1 MQAHV
6 LADVHHIRF
15 ESAERFDRLDNS
27 ARQLERRLGEMR
39 IGVAEGGGWLG
50 EAMRRVE
57 EEVEVEGSLGNL
69 GGGMEVARREVKEM
83 VVGREELRV
92 VGVCGIGGSGKTT
105 LAREICRDGEVQSK
119 LCFSFV

>member
-6 LADVHHIRF
+6 LADVHHMRF
-15 ESAERFDRLDNS
+15 ESAERFDRLDNA
-27 ARQLERRLGEMR
+27 ARQLERRLGEMK

-57 EEVEVEGSLGNL
+57 EEVEAEVEGSL

-119 LCFSFV
+119 LCFSSV